1 MSGKGRR
8 AAMVLAKGRP
18 PKSIKKP
25 REVTAKSGCHEELTA
40 LMACW
45 SVNSFDESKCQ
56 AVTDA
61 FQIVLA
67 ESPAVVAGTRGGITN
82 SLPKNSADCMAPHDL
97 HSPARSALNAH

>member
-61 FQIVLA
+61 FQNCIGRK
-67 ESPAVVAGTRGGITN
+67 PRGGGGN
-82 SLPKNSADCMAPHDL
+82 ARRNNQLSSEELRRL
-97 HSPARSALNAH
+97 HGTA